1 MSVDSLTASTSPA
14 TALAHTPGATED
26 EDDDATLE
34 DEEDAALDDALE
46 AADELTDEVE
56 LELRDDDVEDVD
68 DELTPLGLLV
78 SLLSSSPPHAVSMP
92 SIITTSA
99 EPATER
105 ANLFIA
111 TSFVQNKGRH
121 ATEAI

>member
-1 MSVDSLTASTSPA
+1 MTASTLPA

-34 DEEDAALDDALE
+34 DDVDAALDDALE

-56 LELRDDDVEDVD
+56 LELRDDVEEDD
-68 DELTPLGLLV
+68 DELTPLGLLE
-78 SLLSSSPPHAVSMP
+78 SLLLSSPPHAVSML
-92 SIITTSA
+92 SIITTSV